1 MIFVVESNGN
11 ISNVSAKSCKITYMD
26 PGTISHY
33 SEEELK
39 AVKKECARQMAKEG
53 LRVIR
58 KMKPWKPGYKNGVPV
73 RLFHMLNLSFSVNYI
88 DDEL

>member
-1 MIFVVESNGN
+1 
-11 ISNVSAKSCKITYMD
+11 MD